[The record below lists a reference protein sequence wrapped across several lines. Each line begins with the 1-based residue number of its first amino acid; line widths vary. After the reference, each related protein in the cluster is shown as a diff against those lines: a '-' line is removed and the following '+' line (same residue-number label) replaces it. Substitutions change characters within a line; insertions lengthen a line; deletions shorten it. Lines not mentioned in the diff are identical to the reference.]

1 MKEQVIIVGASGHG
15 KVVADI
21 VQLSGDQ
28 VVGFL
33 DDNPNLPN
41 SFVGLPVLGRVDK
54 FKKYTS
60 CQFIIAIGN
69 AAIRKRISEK
79 MKNVQWYTAIHPS
92 AIISHVEVSIGEGTV
107 VMANAVIN
115 AGTTI
120 GKHCIINSSAVVEHD
135 NQIGD
140 FVHVSV
146 GTKLAGNVHI
156 GNSTWIGIGASVSN
170 NLCICENCMI
180 GAGAVVVHSIDEQG
194 IYVGVPSRKFVQRND
209 MP

>member
-1 MKEQVIIVGASGHG
+1 MKEQVIIIGASGHG

-21 VQLSGDQ
+21 VQLVGDQ

-33 DDNPNLPN
+33 DDNPNLSN
-41 SFVGLPVLGRVDK
+41 LFIGLPVLGSVDK
-54 FKKYTS
+54 FKNYTS

-92 AIISHVEVSIGEGTV
+92 AIVSDVEVSIGEGTV

-135 NQIGD
+135 NHIED

-146 GTKLAGNVHI
+146 GAKLAGNVRV
-156 GNSTWIGIGASVSN
+156 GNNTWIGIGANVNN

-194 IYVGVPSRKFVQRND
+194 IYVGVPSRKICTKKS
-209 MP
+209 

>member
-21 VQLSGDQ
+21 VQLAGDQ

-33 DDNPNLPN
+33 DDNSNLPN
-41 SFVGLPVLGRVDK
+41 LFVGLPVLGRVDK
-54 FKKYTS
+54 FKNYTS
-60 CQFIIAIGN
+60 CKFIIAIGN

-92 AIISHVEVSIGEGTV
+92 AIVSDVEVSIGEGTV

-115 AGTTI
+115 AGTKI

-135 NQIGD
+135 NHIED

-146 GTKLAGNVHI
+146 GAKLAGNVHV

-180 GAGAVVVHSIDEQG
+180 GAGAVVVRSIDEQG
-194 IYVGVPSRKFVQRND
+194 IYVGVPSRKICTKEF
-209 MP
+209 

>member
-1 MKEQVIIVGASGHG
+1 MHG
-15 KVVADI
+15 KIVTDI
-21 VQLSGDQ
+21 VQLAGDQ

-33 DDNPNLPN
+33 DDNPNFPN
-41 SFVGLPVLGRVDK
+41 SFVGLSVLGSIDK
-54 FKKYTS
+54 FENYKS

-92 AIISHVEVSIGEGTV
+92 AIVSDVEVSIGEGTV

-120 GKHCIINSSAVVEHD
+120 GKHCIVNSSAVVEYD

-146 GTKLAGNVHI
+146 GAKLAGNVHV

-180 GAGAVVVHSIDEQG
+180 GAGAVVVRSIDEQG
-194 IYVGVPSRKFVQRND
+194 IYVGVPSRKICTKEF
-209 MP
+209 

>member
-1 MKEQVIIVGASGHG
+1 MKKQVIIVGASGHG

-21 VQLSGDQ
+21 VQLAGDQ

-33 DDNPNLPN
+33 DDNPNLSN
-41 SFVGLPVLGRVDK
+41 SFIGLPILGSVDK
-54 FKKYTS
+54 FKNYTS
-60 CQFIIAIGN
+60 CKFIIAIGN

-92 AIISHVEVSIGEGTV
+92 AIVSDIEVSIGEGTT

-120 GKHCIINSSAVVEHD
+120 GKHCIINSSAIVEHD

-146 GTKLAGNVHI
+146 GAKLAGNVHV
-156 GNSTWIGIGASVSN
+156 GNNTWIGIGASVSN

-194 IYVGVPSRKFVQRND
+194 IYVGVPSRKICTKKS
-209 MP
+209 

>member
-21 VQLSGDQ
+21 VQLAGDQ

-33 DDNPNLPN
+33 DDNSNLPN
-41 SFVGLPVLGRVDK
+41 LFVGLPVLGRVDK
-54 FKKYTS
+54 FKNYKS

-92 AIISHVEVSIGEGTV
+92 AIVSDVEVSIGEGTV

-135 NQIGD
+135 NHIED

-146 GTKLAGNVHI
+146 GAKLAGNVHV

-180 GAGAVVVHSIDEQG
+180 GAGAVVVRSIDEQG
-194 IYVGVPSRKFVQRND
+194 IYVGVPSRKICTKEF
-209 MP
+209 

>member
-21 VQLSGDQ
+21 VQLAGNQ

-33 DDNPNLPN
+33 DDNPNLSN
-41 SFVGLPVLGRVDK
+41 SFIGLPVLGSVDK
-54 FKKYTS
+54 FKNYTF
-60 CQFIIAIGN
+60 CKFIIAIGN

-92 AIISHVEVSIGEGTV
+92 AIVSDVEVSIGEGTV

-135 NQIGD
+135 NHIED

-146 GTKLAGNVHI
+146 GAKLAGNVHV

-194 IYVGVPSRKFVQRND
+194 IYVGVPAKNNRRD
-209 MP
+209 EGT